1 MSVAGVV
8 LPPVGYL
15 RAAYAHARAAGAV
28 CVADEVQVGF
38 GRLGEHFW
46 GFEQQGVVPDVVTM
60 GKPFGNGFPLA
71 AVVCRA
77 EIAASFHN
85 GLEYFNTFGGN
96 PVACAAGL
104 AVLDILEREGLQWR
118 AAAVGAHLRRRLQQ
132 LADDPSAGRLL
143 GEVRGAGLFIGVE
156 LVRDRQTREPA
167 TAETSLV
174 CSRLKAHHNILTSV
188 DGPHDSVIVIKPPLC
203 FSEKDA
209 DRFVDALRAVLA
221 AMATLGE
228 TGLGGV
234 ERTPT

>member
-1 MSVAGVV
+1 M
-8 LPPVGYL
+8 
-15 RAAYAHARAAGAV
+15 
-28 CVADEVQVGF
+28 QVGF

-118 AAAVGAHLRRRLQQ
+118 AAAVGARLRRRLQQ

-143 GEVRGAGLFIGVE
+143 GEVRGRPLHRRRARPRPSDARAGDR
-156 LVRDRQTREPA
+156 RDVARVLRLRHT
-167 TAETSLV
+167 TTS
-174 CSRLKAHHNILTSV
+174 
-188 DGPHDSVIVIKPPLC
+188 
-203 FSEKDA
+203 
-209 DRFVDALRAVLA
+209 
-221 AMATLGE
+221 
-228 TGLGGV
+228 
-234 ERTPT
+234 